1 MCVSLVESV
10 SRVVQVI
17 VETRAHLSLSPIPG
31 AVTFKAVT
39 PQALHEVRDLP
50 PHTWLSAAPS
60 GPLSVGR
67 ASGLSSM
74 PRGRPPK
81 PGSPRTL
88 AKRADVASKKRE
100 QVARRA
106 AGISRS
112 NGRPRNIASPQKA
125 QWCEQQC
132 SECEQQLASSHV
144 ATPYEHHP
152 LATPPRAGV
161 HPTASPPTTR
171 SRRCLICYE
180 QCVSS
185 FMPCCAA
192 RLHRRCLA
200 SNFSQDPTR
209 SSTGNTRWLVGRE
222 DPNGQSQPIP
232 LATTHLCPHCK
243 TPVASTRV
251 LLSHCPSP
259 EEVRAYNAAFDK
271 ACAS

>member
-1 MCVSLVESV
+1 MVTLTVHLSV
-10 SRVVQVI
+10 SFPPTPDPGRCTEEAVI
-17 VETRAHLSLSPIPG
+17 HMRYKSPVLP
-31 AVTFKAVT
+31 
-39 PQALHEVRDLP
+39 PQAIRRSRGGAIGP
-50 PHTWLSAAPS
+50 KLSGVP
-60 GPLSVGR
+60 R
-67 ASGLSSM
+67 ALSSM

-100 QVARRA
+100 QLARRA
-106 AGISRS
+106 AGLSKT
-112 NGRPRNIASPQKA
+112 NGRPRTSASSQMA
-125 QWCEQQC
+125 QWREQQC
-132 SECEQQLASSHV
+132 SECEQEPASSHV
-144 ATPYEHHP
+144 VPYEHNP
-152 LATPPRAGV
+152 LATPPRAGL
-161 HPTASPPTTR
+161 HATASPPTTR
-171 SRRCLICYE
+171 GNRCLICYE

-209 SSTGNTRWLVGRE
+209 SSTGTTRWLVGRE

-251 LLSHCPSP
+251 LLSYCPSP
-259 EEVRAYNAAFDK
+259 EEVRAYSSAFE
-271 ACAS
+271 CSS